1 MASIELPASI
11 DNPSD
16 ARQFLNDVVWD
27 AFETERR
34 KLNML
39 SEWSSSRFKPE
50 YLIPPRSSR
59 EKRALQQLAKVP
71 WLGLVVE
78 TFTQALLVDG
88 YRTQG
93 SPDNVKGPWET
104 WNSNRMHAKQMGIH
118 RAALRYG
125 YAFGTALPEHAEDGT
140 ATATLRGLSPT
151 RCFALY
157 DDPVNDDYPR
167 YAVEWRPSLGMA
179 RLYNED
185 QFFDIPMPKPG
196 EFTPD
201 AFVEITDH
209 GVGVVPIVRYLN
221 MQDLDGCV
229 KGEVEDLIPV
239 ASCLDKTK
247 YDRLL
252 SQHFNS
258 WRVRWAT
265 GLDNTSSPTGE
276 GEEADD
282 RQFLAELSQSDTLVA
297 TDPNAKFGTLDPTPL
312 GDMINAYVRDLCD
325 LEDTAQ
331 LPPNWSG
338 GISNVS
344 PDALAE
350 LRGNTRNKI
359 EARQVTFG
367 DGHNQLLRL
376 AAQIEGDSASADDFH
391 ASVTWVDAEI
401 RSLGQAVDAWGKAHA
416 LLGAPARALWRKI
429 VTEEEA
435 ENWESYFESDEKMD
449 KQLTYWGV
457 NQPVP
462 DGVGANAPQ
471 PNAEPTPLA

>member
-1 MASIELPASI
+1 VAAIELPASI
-11 DNPSD
+11 DNASD
-16 ARQFLNDVVWD
+16 AKQFLGDVVWN

-34 KLNML
+34 KLASL
-39 SEWSSSRFKPE
+39 AEWSSSRFKPE

-59 EKRALQQLAKVP
+59 EKRALQQLSKVP

-88 YRTQG
+88 YRKQG
-93 SPDNVKGPWET
+93 SPDNVKAPWET
-104 WNSNRMHAKQMGIH
+104 WNANRMHARQMGIH

-125 YAFGTALPEHAEDGT
+125 YAFASALPGEEEDVR
-140 ATATLRGLSPT
+140 AVLRGLSPT

-167 YAVEWRPSLGMA
+167 YAIEWLPSLGTV

-185 QFFDIPMPKPG
+185 TYFGIPMSEPG
-196 EFTPD
+196 KFPND
-201 AFVEITDH
+201 QPVEITDH

-221 MQDLDGCV
+221 MQDLDGYV

-252 SQHFNS
+252 AQHFNS

-265 GLDNTSSPTGE
+265 GLDNTSSPNGDGE
-276 GEEADD
+276 DPDD
-282 RQFLAELSQSDTLVA
+282 RQFLAELAHSDTLVA

-312 GDMINAYVRDLCD
+312 ADMITAYVRDLCD
-325 LEDTAQ
+325 LEDNAQ

-338 GISNVS
+338 GISAVT

-376 AAQIEGDSASADDFH
+376 AAQIQGDDDTANDFSS
-391 ASVTWVDAEI
+391 SVTWVDSEV
-401 RSLGQAVDAWGKAHA
+401 RSLSQAVDAWGKAHL

-429 VTEEEA
+429 VPESEA
-435 ENWESYFESDEKMD
+435 ENWEAYFESKDPMD
-449 KQLTYWGV
+449 QELLYWGQ
-457 NQPVP
+457 NTPVP
-462 DGVGANAPQ
+462 QGEGANAPQ
-471 PNAEPTPLA
+471 PNAEPTQLA